1 MDILADLFREAG
13 LRRRLLSQGHLP
25 TDVALRFPC
34 NKSMGFHVVVHG
46 RAWVHA
52 PGLASPLSLGAG
64 DVVLMARGCDHLIS
78 PHESLRG
85 LTERSMSQPEDSEP
99 SGPAMA
105 PQRTLSGE
113 SNEAAMLVSGAYQ
126 MWNAPLHPFFE
137 ELPAW
142 HVVRGDAIPHL
153 SPLSLVVALLGQE
166 AGHQAPGAHLVAHG
180 LLDALF
186 TYLMRDLLDH
196 HPAEAGF
203 CTSQRDP
210 AVRQAVGLLHADWA
224 HPWSL
229 QQLARQVGLSRTVL
243 AGRFRQ
249 AMGDTPLNYLRTV
262 RLQRAMRLLAEGDET
277 LDHIAADVGYQ
288 DSFAFSKAF
297 KRRVGVSPREF
308 RQRDAADRSTPWRFT
323 STDAPAGGQQPAAMT
338 QDRTRKHARQ
348 QA

>member
-1 MDILADLFREAG
+1 
-13 LRRRLLSQGHLP
+13 
-25 TDVALRFPC
+25 
-34 NKSMGFHVVVHG
+34 
-46 RAWVHA
+46 
-52 PGLASPLSLGAG
+52 
-64 DVVLMARGCDHLIS
+64 
-78 PHESLRG
+78 
-85 LTERSMSQPEDSEP
+85 
-99 SGPAMA
+99 
-105 PQRTLSGE
+105 
-113 SNEAAMLVSGAYQ
+113 MLVSGAYQ
-126 MWNAPLHPFFE
+126 MWNAPLHPFFD

-142 HVVRGDAIPHL
+142 HVVRGDAMPHL

-166 AGHQAPGAHLVAHG
+166 AGHQAPGAQLVAHG

-210 AVRQAVGLLHADWA
+210 AVRHAVGLLHTDWA

-229 QQLARQVGLSRTVL
+229 DQLARQVGLSRTVL

-277 LDHIAADVGYQ
+277 LDRIATEVGYQ

-297 KRRVGVSPREF
+297 KRRVGVSPRDF
-308 RQRDAADRSTPWRFT
+308 HQRDTADRASPWRFT
-323 STDAPAGGQQPAAMT
+323 STDTPAGGQQ
-338 QDRTRKHARQ
+338 Q
-348 QA
+348 QGMRGWQA